1 MRLIDTHA
9 HLDFPD
15 FEADLDQVMT
25 RAAEAGVDRV
35 ITIGTDLASH
45 ERNARVVERFENVYQ
60 SVGLHPTDSEEFA
73 GLETIAELRKF
84 AMEGERVVAIG
95 EIGLDYYRS
104 PHEEEKRRQQEQY
117 RAQIALARELTLP
130 ISLHSRG
137 AEEECLRILREEI
150 SARPFYGG
158 VAHCFAGPLAL
169 GMELLEYGFFIS
181 ISGIVTFEN
190 APEVATLAEHIPLE
204 RLVLETDCPFLSPDR
219 GRRNEPAAIAVIARR
234 VAEIR
239 GISVEEVARSTTAN
253 AERLFRL

>member
-15 FEADLDQVMT
+15 YDSDIDQVIA
-25 RAAEAGVDRV
+25 RAAEAGVDRI

-45 ERNARVVERFENVYQ
+45 ERNARVVERFENVHQ

-73 GLETIAELRKF
+73 GPETIDRLRKF
-84 AMEGERVVAIG
+84 ATKGERVVAIG
-95 EIGLDYYRS
+95 EIGLDHYRS
-104 PHEEEKRRQQEQY
+104 PDKARKHRQEEQY
-117 RAQIALARELTLP
+117 RAQIALARELALP

-137 AEEECLRILREEI
+137 AEEECVRILREEI
-150 SARPFYGG
+150 SAKPFYGG

-169 GMELLEYGFFIS
+169 GMELLEYGFLIS
-181 ISGIVTFEN
+181 ISGIVTFQN
-190 APEVATLAEHIPLE
+190 APEVAALAEHIPLD

-219 GRRNEPAAIAVIARR
+219 GGRNEPAAIRVIAEE
-234 VAEIR
+234 VARIR
-239 GISVEEVARSTTAN
+239 GISVGEVARATTAN